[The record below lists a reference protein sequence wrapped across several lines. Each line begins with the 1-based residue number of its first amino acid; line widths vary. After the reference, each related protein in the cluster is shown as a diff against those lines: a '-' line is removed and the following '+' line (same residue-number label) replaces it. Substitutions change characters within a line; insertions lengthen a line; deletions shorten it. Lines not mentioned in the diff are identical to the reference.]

1 MTVAAPEAESAGP
14 ALELASQGRRL
25 AEYVL
30 ELVLFTFT
38 LGIGWLI
45 WLLVVGGRGQ
55 SPAKRLLGIHVVRAD
70 GSRAGLGLML
80 LREIVVKWASFAVLD
95 LLLSLANAG
104 VAGAITLVV
113 FIAAALWCVWD
124 ANRQCL
130 WDKALGTYVVQG
142 AGAVPGAAVAPPSR
156 EATENLQTLQDLH
169 NRGLLTDEEYEERR
183 ARELERL

>member
-1 MTVAAPEAESAGP
+1 
-14 ALELASQGRRL
+14 
-25 AEYVL
+25 
-30 ELVLFTFT
+30 
-38 LGIGWLI
+38 
-45 WLLVVGGRGQ
+45 
-55 SPAKRLLGIHVVRAD
+55 
-70 GSRAGLGLML
+70 ML
-80 LREIVVKWASFAVLD
+80 LREIVAKWAFFVVLD

-124 ANRQCL
+124 ARRQCL
-130 WDKALGTYVVQG
+130 WDKALGTYVVHG
-142 AGAVPGAAVAPPSR
+142 AAAVPGATVAPPSR